1 MGNIIAIANQKG
13 GVGKTT
19 TAVNLAASLAAA
31 EKRVLLVDLDPQ
43 SNATSGLGV
52 SLDKEAAHIY
62 HVLVGVAKVTEVI
75 RPTELESLSLLPAGR
90 DLAAAEVELVGE
102 MAREQR
108 LHDILETIRE
118 NYDFILIDCPPSL
131 GMLTLNALTAADSV
145 LVPVQTEY
153 YAMEGISH
161 LMHTIELVR
170 KRLNPRL
177 AIEGVLLTMADF
189 RTNLSR
195 QVADELRGF
204 FGTNVYETVILR
216 NIRLSESPSHG
227 KPVLLYDIASRGSE
241 NYLELTEEF
250 LTRHEAHKA
259 AEVPTC

>member
-1 MGNIIAIANQKG
+1 MGKIIAIANQKG

-19 TAVNLAASLAAA
+19 TSINLAAGLAAA
-31 EKRVLLVDLDPQ
+31 ERRVLLVDFDPQ
-43 SNATSGLGV
+43 SNATSGVGLGLE
-52 SLDKEAAHIY
+52 SGEAQVYQA
-62 HVLVGVAKVTEVI
+62 LVGQAKAADVI
-75 RPTELESLSLLPAGR
+75 RKSALPLLDVLPAGR
-90 DLAAAEVELVGE
+90 DLAGAEVELVNE

-108 LHDILETIRE
+108 LGDVLAAVRE
-118 NYDFILIDCPPSL
+118 QYEFILIDCPPSL
-131 GMLTLNALTAADSV
+131 GLLTLNALTAADSV

-153 YAMEGISH
+153 YAMEGIGA
-161 LMHTIELVR
+161 LLHTIELVR

-177 AIEGVLLTMADF
+177 EIEGVLLTMADF

-195 QVADELRGF
+195 QVADEMRNY
-204 FGTNVYETVILR
+204 FGPKVYETVILR

-250 LTRHEAHKA
+250 LSRQPGREAA
-259 AEVPTC
+259 NA